1 MAADNAGLHF
11 LGLEIRRPVVDLCLR
26 RKENSKLK
34 NIHFLAVNA
43 NVDLDD
49 ILSSLRD
56 REQPIEIRAVTVQFP
71 DPHFKSRHKK
81 RRVVNPDLVDS
92 LAKHLREG
100 TEVFVQSDIEE
111 VEIDMVNHLQNSK
124 YFSPAE

>member
-1 MAADNAGLHF
+1 MLGSWALKMAADNAGLHF

-56 REQPIEIRAVTVQFP
+56 REQPIEVHYRGI
-71 DPHFKSRHKK
+71 
-81 RRVVNPDLVDS
+81 
-92 LAKHLREG
+92 
-100 TEVFVQSDIEE
+100 
-111 VEIDMVNHLQNSK
+111 
-124 YFSPAE
+124 YFSLSREPRLSLLSLRFVRSLFSFRIRISNRGIRNEGL